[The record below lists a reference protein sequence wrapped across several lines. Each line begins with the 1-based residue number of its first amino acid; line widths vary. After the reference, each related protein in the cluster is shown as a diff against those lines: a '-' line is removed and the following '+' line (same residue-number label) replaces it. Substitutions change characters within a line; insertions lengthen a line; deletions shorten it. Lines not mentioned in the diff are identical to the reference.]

1 VCGPEEAVKKRS
13 LVYAVLLQG
22 GLDPMSAA
30 KKAKAALVSAAAADG
45 GKEDEL
51 AETVKR
57 ISLDDFVR
65 ALPTGQSKV
74 SFAAKGGGSGTSSK
88 SN

>member
-1 VCGPEEAVKKRS
+1 
-13 LVYAVLLQG
+13 
-22 GLDPMSAA
+22 MSAA
-30 KKAKAALVSAAAADG
+30 KKAKAALVSAAAADD
-45 GKEDEL
+45 GKEEEL

-65 ALPTGQSKV
+65 ALPTGQSKI
-74 SFAAKGGGSGTSSK
+74 SFAAKGGGSAAGGTSSK